1 MVTAHFSFSQIMSE
15 GEEDAWKAAEEGRA
29 ERNLKC
35 KYLSGLKAALGNI
48 WPGLGVLFNHPR
60 KG

>member
-48 WPGLGVLFNHPR
+48 WPGLG